1 MRADGRHC
9 VARAGRVWFW
19 DGAPGGWGRP
29 FGAEVGCS
37 LKARRPARR
46 DPAEVLLVSF
56 LIVLLTGP
64 QAWARSPLAAE
75 VRSFSAR
82 YHERLS
88 RIDTI
93 REELRQATKDD
104 ADIDD
109 LIALAQVCFIWGD
122 IRAATTEQKLD
133 AYDEG
138 RLAAKRAV
146 ELDPKNA
153 AAHFWYGTNTARWG
167 QTKGVIRS
175 LFLLPT
181 VRGEIQTV
189 LDLDPKFTAVYALAG
204 NVLYEVPAVMG
215 GNPRKAEEMFRK
227 GLDQDPRFT
236 GMRVGLAK
244 TLIKQGRMIEA
255 GKELQAVLEEK
266 SPRNMAEWVMKDT
279 KAARTLLQ
287 AIK

>member
-1 MRADGRHC
+1 
-9 VARAGRVWFW
+9 
-19 DGAPGGWGRP
+19 
-29 FGAEVGCS
+29 
-37 LKARRPARR
+37 
-46 DPAEVLLVSF
+46 LLVSS
-56 LIVLLTGP
+56 LIVL
-64 QAWARSPLAAE
+64 
-75 VRSFSAR
+75 
-82 YHERLS
+82 
-88 RIDTI
+88 
-93 REELRQATKDD
+93 
-104 ADIDD
+104 
-109 LIALAQVCFIWGD
+109 
-122 IRAATTEQKLD
+122 
-133 AYDEG
+133 
-138 RLAAKRAV
+138 
-146 ELDPKNA
+146 
-153 AAHFWYGTNTARWG
+153 WYGTNTARWG

-255 GKELQAVLEEK
+255 GNELQAVLEEK